1 MWLFYGN
8 STNQSIAKSTS
19 VPPTRKYG
27 WDYVNEVKVTEE
39 QVPFKVMAFH
49 PNLSSIKEVD
59 LRPLFPVEPY
69 DQGALG
75 SCTAQAWTG
84 LFEFLAHKQSD
95 PYIAMSRLGFY
106 YEEREKMGTVEQ
118 DSGASISTGADIIK
132 NKGIG
137 LESLCPYVIE
147 NFATKPSDTYYDD
160 MKYHKAVKVERVKK
174 DSKHITQ
181 CLLDGFPIVCGIMVY
196 ESFESE
202 QAMKTG
208 IVPDPNTK
216 SEKLLGGHAILIVG
230 TKMIDN
236 KLYFVC
242 RNSWGTEVMDKGYFY
257 LSEHFVM
264 GNAGMF
270 GMQELCSDLW
280 TIKLV
285 HDDVTDP
292 YIPEDDET
300 KLNQVKKILGVESSE
315 NDLEPLFDSV
325 RRLVV
330 SVESHKAK
338 TA

>member
-8 STNQSIAKSTS
+8 QSNQSNTTS
-19 VPPTRKYG
+19 IRPTRKYG
-27 WDYVNEVKVTEE
+27 WDYVNEVRVTEE
-39 QVPFKVMAFH
+39 EVPFKVMKFH
-49 PNLSSIKEVD
+49 PNLESVKEVD
-59 LRPLFPVEPY
+59 LRPLFPVQPY

-106 YEEREKMGTVEQ
+106 YEEREKMGTTEQ
-118 DSGASISTGADIIK
+118 DSGASISTGAKIIK
-132 NKGIG
+132 DKGIG
-137 LESLCPYVIE
+137 LETLCPYVIDD
-147 NFATKPSDTYYDD
+147 FAQKPSDTYYDD
-160 MKYHKAVKVERVKK
+160 MRYHKAVKVERVKK
-174 DSKHITQ
+174 SVNHITQ
-181 CLLDGFPIVCGIMVY
+181 CLLDGYPIVCGIMVY

-208 IVPDPNTK
+208 IVPDPDTK
-216 SEKLLGGHAILIVG
+216 KEKLLGGHAILIVG

-264 GNAGMF
+264 GTAGML

-292 YIPEDDET
+292 NIPENDET
-300 KLNQVKKILGVESSE
+300 KLEQIKKLLGVETLD
-315 NDLEPLFDSV
+315 NNLETLFDSM
-325 RRLVV
+325 RKLVV
-330 SVESHKAK
+330 NVESQK
-338 TA
+338 TK